1 MYRYIFKRIL
11 MLLPVLVGVL
21 AIVFIMN
28 QLTPGDPA
36 RMLAGEMASEDVVEG
51 IREELGLNDPA
62 LVQFARYVGKL
73 VTQGDLGTSYQS
85 RQPVSEEIFARL
97 PVTLRLAAISMLL
110 AIAIG
115 IPVGVFSAVKQYSLW
130 DRASMACSLIG
141 VAMPT
146 FWQGLLN
153 ILIFSVY
160 LGWLP
165 SSGFDSWRHWILPA
179 ITIGTGSAGALAR
192 FTRSSMLEVIR
203 QDYIRTARAKGQS
216 EGRIIIL
223 HALKNAMIPI
233 LTVVGMQF
241 GGLLGGAVLTETVFA
256 IPGLG
261 KFMTDAIKARN
272 YPVTQGGVLV
282 MAFMFSG
289 VNLVVDILY
298 AFVDPRIRSA
308 YSRQKKAARM
318 AKEET

>member
-1 MYRYIFKRIL
+1 MHRYVLRR
-11 MLLPVLVGVL
+11 LLLLIPVLAGVL
-21 AIVFIMN
+21 LIVFTMN
-28 QLTPGDPA
+28 YITPGDPA
-36 RMLAGEMASEDVVEG
+36 RLLAGETSTAEVVEG
-51 IREELGLNDPA
+51 IREELGLNDPF
-62 LVQFARYVGKL
+62 LVQFSRYVWNL
-73 VTQGDLGTSYQS
+73 VSKGDLGTSYQS
-85 RQPVSEEIFARL
+85 KQPVAKELMERF
-97 PVTLRLAAISMLL
+97 PTTLLL
-110 AIAIG
+110 AVLSTLLSVSIG
-115 IPVGVFSAVKQYSLW
+115 IPIGVLAAVKQYSIW
-130 DRASMACSLIG
+130 DRASMSISLIG

-153 ILIFSVY
+153 ILIFSIF

-165 SSGFDSWRHWILPA
+165 SSGFDSWRHWILPV
-179 ITIGTGSAGALAR
+179 ITVGTGSAGSLAR

-203 QDYIRTARAKGQS
+203 QDYIRTARAKGQT
-216 EGRIIIL
+216 EGRIIVL

-282 MAFMFSG
+282 LAFMYSG
-289 VNLVVDILY
+289 MNLLVDILY
-298 AFVDPRIRSA
+298 AFLDPRIRSA
-308 YSRQKKAARM
+308 YAGHKRGAGRVKG
-318 AKEET
+318 